1 MSHHSTLIP
10 AQFSVVSPTGTLPD
24 PQTIDNVV
32 GEQIR
37 ARRTAL
43 GISQKRLG
51 IQIGVSFQQ
60 IQKYELGKNRVSSS
74 KLFEIAFCLKVSTSF
89 FFEPLVP
96 GAVSPLRSNT
106 SEAGRKRF
114 AYVATREGA
123 RLVETALSLPRP
135 VRLDL
140 LRLMETLSK

>member
-1 MSHHSTLIP
+1 MNHHSRSGQT
-10 AQFSVVSPTGTLPD
+10 QFSRVGPFSTLPNA
-24 PQTIDNVV
+24 QTIDSVV

-37 ARRTAL
+37 SRRTAL
-43 GISQKRLG
+43 KMSQKRLG
-51 IQIGVSFQQ
+51 EQIGVSFQQ

-74 KLFEIAFCLKVSTSF
+74 KLFEIAFCLKVPPSY
-89 FFEPLVP
+89 FFEPLLTGP
-96 GAVSPLRSNT
+96 APTLRRIVGDD
-106 SEAGRKRF
+106 GRKHF

-123 RLVETALSLPRP
+123 RLVETAMSLPRP

>member
-1 MSHHSTLIP
+1 M
-10 AQFSVVSPTGTLPD
+10 
-24 PQTIDNVV
+24 
-32 GEQIR
+32 
-37 ARRTAL
+37 
-43 GISQKRLG
+43 SQKRLG
-51 IQIGVSFQQ
+51 HQIGVSFQQ

-74 KLFEIAFCLKVSTSF
+74 KLFEIAFCLKVAPSF
-89 FFEPLVP
+89 FFEPLVAGP
-96 GAVSPLRSNT
+96 TTPFRGHAGGA
-106 SEAGRKRF
+106 GQKRF

>member
-1 MSHHSTLIP
+1 MNHQSFPALPHSSAVGSAGAP
-10 AQFSVVSPTGTLPD
+10 PD
-24 PQTIDNVV
+24 PQTIDSVV

-43 GISQKRLG
+43 GMSQKRLG
-51 IQIGVSFQQ
+51 LQIGVSFQQ

-74 KLFEIAFCLKVSTSF
+74 KLFEIAYCLKVSPSF
-89 FFEPLVP
+89 FFEPLLAGP
-96 GAVSPLRSNT
+96 TPPLLRRA
-106 SEAGRKRF
+106 SEAGHKRF